1 MKPEDSVASQ
11 HPGRREGAAKPYVL
25 LDNRSSA
32 HHAFGLK
39 QKDGAARPYVF
50 QLEEP
55 VPIAKPEP
63 QTVKPENSAAPPPPT
78 GHKVA
83 ENRSSA
89 HDSLGLKQQDGAAR
103 PYVFQVDQQVTIVK
117 REPRLSMTVLLGPTQ
132 KIRTG
137 GAACMLEYA
146 RRFRDRGHD
155 VSITTWPKFLWP
167 EAEPFPG
174 LGFDI
179 PIHYDES
186 ARPDVLP
193 YHLVNQTPRDY
204 LGELRFFVT
213 YMSLLTP
220 AIPKVD
226 LILAANWDTIFPAW
240 QSGKGKVVHFP
251 MHYDEVFFSLDGDPS
266 ASLQGNPLIK
276 MLCRNSFQMPMYR
289 IPNSSWLAGE
299 IRRRTGEKVTF
310 VNHGVDAERF
320 VPRPKLSAKD
330 GIVRVVTYSRPEKW
344 KGFQDA
350 VPAMSELMRRYP
362 GKIEWHVYGFA
373 NPRLRPDNP
382 LAPYRFHGTIEH
394 DELAR
399 LYAESDI
406 VLCPSWYESFPLPP
420 IEAMASGTAVITTPY
435 GTEDYA
441 IDGHT
446 AIIVRPRVVADFVVA
461 LDGLVRL
468 PELRERLA
476 RNGRAMAEGHSWD
489 GAVKAREVL
498 LWRIHRNQMASSAFK
513 GFENGIEDGFGV
525 PFEQIMPDVGASEGE
540 LLRGADGQHYLV
552 ESGRLRRV
560 VDPSALGFDPAQART
575 LDLLKLLRNTQ
586 GPDIT
591 SAANYYGIRTARNP
605 AATIS

>member
-1 MKPEDSVASQ
+1 MKPEDSVAQQLSDG
-11 HPGRREGAAKPYVL
+11 HEGVE
-25 LDNRSSA
+25 DRSSA
-32 HHAFGLK
+32 H
-39 QKDGAARPYVF
+39 
-50 QLEEP
+50 
-55 VPIAKPEP
+55 
-63 QTVKPENSAAPPPPT
+63 NS
-78 GHKVA
+78 
-83 ENRSSA
+83 S
-89 HDSLGLKQQDGAAR
+89 GLKQQDGSAGPNVLQLKR
-103 PYVFQVDQQVTIVK
+103 PVAITAPQ
-117 REPRLSMTVLLGPTQ
+117 PRLSMTVLLGPTQ

-167 EAEPFPG
+167 EVEPFPG

-179 PIHYDES
+179 PIHYDQS
-186 ARPDVLP
+186 ARPDMLP

-204 LGELRFFVT
+204 LGELQFFLA
-213 YMSLLTP
+213 YMRLLTP
-220 AIPKVD
+220 AIPKTD

-240 QSGKGKVVHFP
+240 QSGKGKIVHFP
-251 MHYDEVFFSLDGDPS
+251 MHYDEVFFSLDGDPP
-266 ASLQGNPLIK
+266 ASLLGNPLIK
-276 MLCRNSFQMPMYR
+276 MLCRNAFQMPMYR

-299 IRRRTGEKVTF
+299 IRRRTGDKVSF
-310 VNHGVDAERF
+310 VTHGVDAERF

-330 GIVRVVTYSRPEKW
+330 GIMRVVTYSRPEKW

-350 VPAMSELMRRYP
+350 VPAMHELMRRYP

-373 NPRLRPDNP
+373 NPQLRPNNA
-382 LAPYRFHGTIEH
+382 LAPYQFHGTLDH
-394 DELAR
+394 DQLAR

-420 IEAMASGTAVITTPY
+420 IEAMACGSAVITTPY

-446 AIIVRPRVVADFVVA
+446 AIVVRPRVVSDFVVA

-476 RNGRAMAEGHSWD
+476 RNGRAMAEGHTWD

-498 LWRIHRNQMASSAFK
+498 LWRIHRNEMASSALK

-525 PFEQIMPDVGASEGE
+525 PFEQVTPDVGASEGE
-540 LLRGADGQHYLV
+540 LLRGADGNHYLV

-560 VDPSALGFDPAQART
+560 VDPSALGLDPAHSRT
-575 LDLLKLLRNTQ
+575 LNLLALLRNTR

-591 SAANYYGIRTARNP
+591 SAANYYGLRTARRAAAP
-605 AATIS
+605 ASCT

>member
-1 MKPEDSVASQ
+1 MFPQAMKPEDSVASQ
-11 HPGRREGAAKPYVL
+11 HPGGREGADHRSSAHHSFGLKRQDGAAKPYV
-25 LDNRSSA
+25 
-32 HHAFGLK
+32 
-39 QKDGAARPYVF
+39 F
-50 QLEEP
+50 QLDEP
-55 VPIAKPEP
+55 VTIAKIEP
-63 QTVKPENSAAPPPPT
+63 QTAKPANS
-78 GHKVA
+78 VA
-83 ENRSSA
+83 DS
-89 HDSLGLKQQDGAAR
+89 SLGLKPQGGAR
-103 PYVFQVDQQVTIVK
+103 PYVFQVDQRVASVK

-167 EAEPFPG
+167 ESEPFPG

-186 ARPDVLP
+186 AQPDVLP

-299 IRRRTGEKVTF
+299 IRRRTGEKVSF

-350 VPAMSELMRRYP
+350 VPAMSELMRRHP

-373 NPRLRPDNP
+373 NPHLRPDNP
-382 LAPYRFHGTIEH
+382 LAPYRFHGTIDH

-446 AIIVRPRVVADFVVA
+446 AIVVRPRVVSDFVVA
-461 LDGLVRL
+461 LDGLVRI

-498 LWRIHRNQMASSAFK
+498 LWRIHRNQMASSALK

-525 PFEQIMPDVGASEGE
+525 PFEQITPDVGASEGE

-552 ESGRLRRV
+552 ESGCLRRV

-591 SAANYYGIRTARNP
+591 SAANYYGVRTARNAFQTPPNP
-605 AATIS
+605 AATAS